1 MKPKTTYSFFPA
13 RYARMKSY
21 EDYQENTIKT
31 IQSIIDLTGKRVVEL
46 GAGTGNIT
54 FQLVKYA
61 QMVHAFDIAEPML
74 RIARKQQRKN
84 KTRNCEFRFGDH
96 RKIPLP
102 DNSAHV
108 IVIGWALNGFVKLD
122 DDSWKSDLDEIIK
135 ECFRVLKDDGALLIL
150 ETANMAGELPWG
162 EIFHPNRKL
171 LAQYLKE
178 KYQFGC
184 TFYSN
189 DWDFKNKRN
198 IKKSRFFL
206 GDYLTDMVLK
216 SGSVIMEE
224 CVGIWSNGMKT

>member
-1 MKPKTTYSFFPA
+1 LNWVPNRKH
-13 RYARMKSY
+13 
-21 EDYQENTIKT
+21 
-31 IQSIIDLTGKRVVEL
+31 
-46 GAGTGNIT
+46 NIP
-54 FQLVKYA
+54 LVKYA

-74 RIARKQQRKN
+74 RIARKQQRKI
-84 KTRNCEFRFGDH
+84 KQEIVSSDSGDH

-162 EIFHPNRKL
+162 ENLSSQQETPGTISKG
-171 LAQYLKE
+171 E
-178 KYQFGC
+178 VSVWC

-206 GDYLTDMVLK
+206 GDYLTDMVLNPVQDIIPQYEK
-216 SGSVIMEE
+216 HPILP
-224 CVGIWSNGMKT
+224 KK